1 MANNLIVNG
10 NFWNGINGYTNN
22 GVTYKL
28 KQYDHFFDYCEFKS
42 AGTESARFYTYF
54 NDVAGSGF
62 VAGSTY
68 RIGFWGRSDN
78 SISIYIGCNNDPLTF
93 NLTPEWTWYEA
104 EYIAPLTNAVSIRNI
119 DQTNTVCISGIW
131 VQGGNDPIIPE
142 TSPYIEIVELTNNQ
156 IALDATQIEQG
167 GINAAEQQPYSVVKE
182 PGTGSLNPYRV
193 RSRNLFKVPSANREI
208 EILGDISGLEYSIC
222 EFNSD
227 KKMIEWHGWYSDL
240 KHYMH
245 RDTRYVSLLV
255 RTTTNSLITPQQ
267 FVARGGWYFV

>member
-10 NFWNGINGYTNN
+10 NFWNGINGYAKD
-22 GVTYKL
+22 GVTYEL
-28 KQYDHFFDYCEFKS
+28 KRYDHFFDYCEFKS
-42 AGTESARFYTYF
+42 DGTRNDRFCAYF
-54 NDVAGSGF
+54 NNVAGSGF
-62 VAGSTY
+62 VAGNTY

-78 SISIYIGCNNDPLTF
+78 SARIFIGCYDEPLTF
-93 NLTPEWTWYEA
+93 QLTPVWTWYES
-104 EYIAPLTNAVSIRNI
+104 EYTPSISLAVSIRNI
-119 DQTNTVCISGIW
+119 DRVNTVCFAGLW
-131 VQGGNDPIIPE
+131 VQDGNDPIIPE

-156 IALDATQIEQG
+156 VALDATQIEQG
-167 GINAAEQQPYSVVKE
+167 GINAAAEQQPYSVVKE
-182 PGTGSLNPYRV
+182 PGTGSLSPYRV

-245 RDTRYVSLLV
+245 RDTRYVSFLV

-267 FVARGGWYFV
+267 FVARGGYFV